1 MFNMILFGP
10 PGSGKGTQSKLVAD
24 TFGFLHLSTG
34 ELFRQEI
41 ANQTAMG
48 DLVRKFI
55 DRGLLIP
62 DNIVMREL
70 YRYALAHQDAPG
82 IVFDGF
88 PRNPDQAA
96 TLDKV
101 FHKKELRIALVVSMI
116 VPEDV
121 LIQRVLERGK
131 DSGRTDD
138 NLEVMEKRLEV
149 YRALTHPVINYYKK
163 SHRLIEVEGNRPV
176 NSVASDIRNI
186 VETVRGDKNS

>member
-1 MFNMILFGP
+1 MFNMIMFGP
-10 PGSGKGTQSKLVAD
+10 PGSGKGTQSKLVANH
-24 TFGFLHLSTG
+24 FGFLHLSTG

-41 ANQTAMG
+41 AAGSAMG
-48 DLVRKFI
+48 ELVKVFI
-55 DRGLLIP
+55 NRGLLIP

-96 TLDKV
+96 MLDKV
-101 FHKKELRIALVVSMI
+101 FHKKELRIALVVSI
-116 VPEDV
+116 QVPDQE

-138 NLEVMEKRLEV
+138 NAQVMQKRLEV
-149 YRALTHPVINYYKK
+149 YREFTMPVINYYKK
-163 SHRLIEVEGNRPV
+163 SKRLIEVDGSRPV
-176 NSVASDIRNI
+176 EIVSGDIQSI
-186 VETVRGDKNS
+186 VKQTMQSQL